1 MRRRWT
7 LRHPRRL
14 FSTGDPQ
21 PSIPEEEEEEKLPGK
36 LQDPVDFPLRRRA
49 QTISIGGVRHARTVS
64 DITDERT
71 LLNHKEEDGS
81 SSSPSLTPSGQ
92 C

>member
-14 FSTGDPQ
+14 FSTGDHQ
-21 PSIPEEEEEEKLPGK
+21 PAIPEEEEEEKPPGK
-36 LQDPVDFPLRRRA
+36 VQDPVDFPLRRRA
-49 QTISIGGVRHARTVS
+49 QTISIGAVRHARTVS
-64 DITDERT
+64 DVTDER
-71 LLNHKEEDGS
+71 LLHKEEDGS

>member
-7 LRHPRRL
+7 LRRSRRL
-14 FSTGDPQ
+14 FSTGDHQ
-21 PSIPEEEEEEKLPGK
+21 PSIPEEGEEEPPDKV
-36 LQDPVDFPLRRRA
+36 QDFPPRRRA
-49 QTISIGGVRHARTVS
+49 QTISVGVRHTRTVS
-64 DITDERT
+64 DVTDERPPPH
-71 LLNHKEEDGS
+71 HKEEDGS